1 MSNTVLSITLF
12 GVHKAT
18 FYIVSNAPA
27 YNVFNGVRFG
37 KQQFRLT
44 VFIALPV

>member
-1 MSNTVLSITLF
+1 MLRYLVSIKPL
-12 GVHKAT
+12 